1 MIFETALSLLLVV
14 GAGLLLRSFAQILK
28 VDPGFKPNG
37 VLTLRVAL
45 PDAIYS
51 KPEQVRGFYA
61 DLLNRVQ
68 ALPGVQSAGAVNA
81 LPLSGE
87 GGSGTLTVDSQAVPL
102 ENTTPETDQRVV
114 AADYFKAMGISLVRG
129 RYFDAR
135 DADGAPLVAIV
146 DESLAQTYWPNQD
159 PIGKRVHPSGLRSKA
174 PWRTVVGVVRHV
186 HNRTLEARSRV
197 EVYWPE
203 NQEPASGMTLAI
215 KTTGNP
221 TSLLPT
227 VEREVAAIDPTLP
240 VYHVRTMAEVMGD
253 SLERRR
259 LAMMLLAV
267 FAGLALVLAA
277 IGIYGVMSYAV
288 AQRRVEI
295 GLRMALGADRG
306 QVMRMMVRS
315 GMGTILVGLAVG
327 LVLALGLTRL
337 MKGMLFD
344 VPAWDPLALGG
355 AALVLM
361 VAALAAIV
369 IPARRAMKVN
379 PMAALRYE

>member
-1 MIFETALSLLLVV
+1 M
-14 GAGLLLRSFAQILK
+14 
-28 VDPGFKPNG
+28 
-37 VLTLRVAL
+37 
-45 PDAIYS
+45 
-51 KPEQVRGFYA
+51 
-61 DLLNRVQ
+61 
-68 ALPGVQSAGAVNA
+68 
-81 LPLSGE
+81 
-87 GGSGTLTVDSQAVPL
+87 
-102 ENTTPETDQRVV
+102 
-114 AADYFKAMGISLVRG
+114 
-129 RYFDAR
+129 
-135 DADGAPLVAIV
+135 
-146 DESLAQTYWPNQD
+146 
-159 PIGKRVHPSGLRSKA
+159 
-174 PWRTVVGVVRHV
+174 
-186 HNRTLEARSRV
+186 
-197 EVYWPE
+197 
-203 NQEPASGMTLAI
+203 
-215 KTTGNP
+215 
-221 TSLLPT
+221 
-227 VEREVAAIDPTLP
+227 
-240 VYHVRTMAEVMGD
+240 
-253 SLERRR
+253 
-259 LAMMLLAV
+259 